1 MSKNKKSERELL
13 YEKVLGKDAPRRTLT
28 ESDIAILKNNPFTDE
43 PISDELQRLKENS
56 DKIKQQTETLMDQIY
71 SVDFGM
77 DMETLKQSIKDDF
90 GSEFPIEQVST
101 INIVENQAELNSK
114 FEYIESK
121 LNTTV
126 KKQADYISSLCRA
139 FKRPFIMGQQISGLN
154 AGILITGESYTG
166 RHSSIEQM
174 GKLLLETGILNNS
187 KVFTVDLIK
196 YSGKEDENNF
206 IIDLYGAINNSQI
219 IVFDNIDSISPS
231 YLGYI
236 EEILVDGKLSLNKR
250 YVLNNKQLVEAASSL
265 VKNTVSELIFKG
277 KYLIFIT
284 SLKTSKLL
292 NVVGSRFINTISDS
306 LYTNKLSKE
315 DIIEIYPSKLDTFK
329 LKCLTN
335 LNINLDCD
343 DSLIDY
349 LKDNYSSQNVKFLI
363 DLFDTVY
370 GGLSEYKLS
379 EKITENVDIKLHY
392 QEKQLYINQQPLQKY
407 LPTVVDNAIEEV
419 QKELD
424 NIVGLT
430 TVKNYI
436 LSLQDFYAAQKLRQK
451 EGLSTTEVSKHMI
464 FTGNP
469 GTGKTT
475 IARLLAKYLKAI
487 GVLSNGQLIE
497 VSRNDLVGKYVGHT
511 APLTMQVIK
520 SALGGILFIDEAYS
534 LYRGTND
541 SFGLECIDTLVKAME
556 DNREDLIV
564 ILAGYTRE
572 MQDFLESNSGLKSRF
587 PNHIEFPDY
596 TGQELYDIAMI
607 NAKIKGYKVADE
619 VKEPLTTYFS
629 KVQEND
635 SVRSGNGRLS
645 RNVIEEAIRYQ
656 STRILGDKEAQ
667 IDLLIL
673 EDFKPI
679 IEKED

>member
-1 MSKNKKSERELL
+1 MTKKKTERELL
-13 YEKVLGKDAPRRTLT
+13 YEKVLGKNAPKRTLT
-28 ESDIAILKNNPFTDE
+28 ESDISILKNNPFTNE
-43 PISDELQRLKENS
+43 PLSDELQRLKENS
-56 DKIKQQTETLMDQIY
+56 DKIKQQTQTLMDQIY
-71 SVDFGM
+71 SVDFDM
-77 DMETLKQSIKDDF
+77 DIDTLKQSIKDDF

-114 FEYIESK
+114 FEYIENK
-121 LNTTV
+121 LNTVV
-126 KKQADYISSLCRA
+126 KKQENYISSLCRA
-139 FKRPFIMGQQISGLN
+139 FKRPFIMGQQLSGLN
-154 AGILITGESYTG
+154 AGILITGESHTG

-174 GKLLLETGILNNS
+174 GKLLLETNILSNS
-187 KVFTVDLIK
+187 KVYTIDLLK
-196 YSGKEDENNF
+196 YASKEDENNF

-219 IVFDNIDSISPS
+219 IIFDGISSISPS
-231 YLGYI
+231 YLGFI
-236 EEILVDGKLSLNKR
+236 EEILVDGRLSLNKR
-250 YVLNNKQLVEAASSL
+250 YILNNRQLVEATTSL
-265 VKNTVSELIFKG
+265 VKNTVSELNFKG

-284 SLKTSKLL
+284 TLKTNKLL

-306 LYTNKLSKE
+306 LYTNKLSRD
-315 DIIEIYPSKLDTFK
+315 DIIEIYPPKLGSFK
-329 LKCLTN
+329 LRCLTN
-335 LNINLDCD
+335 LNINISCD
-343 DSLIDY
+343 DSFIDY
-349 LKDNYSSQNVKFLI
+349 IKDQYRSENVRFLI
-363 DLFDTVY
+363 DSFDRIY

-379 EKITENVDIKLHY
+379 EKITETFDVSLQYRDRELF
-392 QEKQLYINQQPLQKY
+392 INDEPLQKY
-407 LPTVVDNAIEEV
+407 LPKVIDNAIEEV

-430 TVKNYI
+430 TIKNYI

-520 SALGGILFIDEAYS
+520 SAMGGILFIDEAYS

-556 DNREDLIV
+556 DNREDIIV

-587 PNHIEFPDY
+587 PNQIEFPDY

-607 NAKIKGYKVADE
+607 NAKSKGYKVADE
-619 VKEPLTTYFS
+619 VTVPLTDYFTR
-629 KVQEND
+629 VQEND

-656 STRILGDKEAQ
+656 STRILNDSAAQ
-667 IDLLIL
+667 IDLLTL

-679 IEKED
+679 IEKEA

>member
-1 MSKNKKSERELL
+1 
-13 YEKVLGKDAPRRTLT
+13 
-28 ESDIAILKNNPFTDE
+28 
-43 PISDELQRLKENS
+43 
-56 DKIKQQTETLMDQIY
+56 
-71 SVDFGM
+71 
-77 DMETLKQSIKDDF
+77 
-90 GSEFPIEQVST
+90 FPIEQVST

-114 FEYIESK
+114 FEYIENK
-121 LNTTV
+121 LNTVV
-126 KKQADYISSLCRA
+126 KKQENYISSLCRA
-139 FKRPFIMGQQISGLN
+139 FKRPFIMGQQLSGLN
-154 AGILITGESYTG
+154 AGILITGESHTG

-174 GKLLLETGILNNS
+174 GKLLLETNILSNS
-187 KVFTVDLIK
+187 KVYTIDLLK
-196 YSGKEDENNF
+196 YASKEDENNF

-219 IVFDNIDSISPS
+219 IIFDGISSISPS
-231 YLGYI
+231 YLGFI
-236 EEILVDGKLSLNKR
+236 EEILVDGRLSLNKR
-250 YVLNNKQLVEAASSL
+250 YILNNRQLVEATTSL
-265 VKNTVSELIFKG
+265 VKNTVSELNFKG

-284 SLKTSKLL
+284 TLKTNKLL

-306 LYTNKLSKE
+306 LYTNKLSRD
-315 DIIEIYPSKLDTFK
+315 DIIEIYPPKLDSFK
-329 LKCLTN
+329 LRCLTN
-335 LNINLDCD
+335 LNINISCD
-343 DSLIDY
+343 DSFIDY
-349 LKDNYSSQNVKFLI
+349 IKDQYRSENVRFLI
-363 DLFDTVY
+363 DSFDRIY

-379 EKITENVDIKLHY
+379 EKITETFDVSLQYRDRELF
-392 QEKQLYINQQPLQKY
+392 INDEPLQKY
-407 LPTVVDNAIEEV
+407 LPKVIDNAIEEV

-430 TVKNYI
+430 TIKNYI

-520 SALGGILFIDEAYS
+520 SAMGGILFIDEAYS

-556 DNREDLIV
+556 DNREDIIV

-587 PNHIEFPDY
+587 PNQIEFPDY

-607 NAKIKGYKVADE
+607 NAKSKGYKVADE
-619 VKEPLTTYFS
+619 VTAPLTDYFTR
-629 KVQEND
+629 VQEND

-656 STRILGDKEAQ
+656 STRILNDSAAQ
-667 IDLLIL
+667 IDLLTL

-679 IEKED
+679 IEKEA

>member
-1 MSKNKKSERELL
+1 MTKKKTERELL
-13 YEKVLGKDAPRRTLT
+13 YEKVLGKNAPKRTLT
-28 ESDIAILKNNPFTDE
+28 ESDISILKNNPFTNE
-43 PISDELQRLKENS
+43 PLSDELQRLKENS
-56 DKIKQQTETLMDQIY
+56 DKIKQQTQTLMDQIY
-71 SVDFGM
+71 SVDFDM
-77 DMETLKQSIKDDF
+77 DIDTLKQSIKDDF

-114 FEYIESK
+114 FEYIENK
-121 LNTTV
+121 LNTVV
-126 KKQADYISSLCRA
+126 KKQENYISSLCRA
-139 FKRPFIMGQQISGLN
+139 FKRPFIMGQQLSGLN
-154 AGILITGESYTG
+154 AGILITGESHTG

-174 GKLLLETGILNNS
+174 GKLLLETNILSNS
-187 KVFTVDLIK
+187 KVYTIDLLK
-196 YSGKEDENNF
+196 YASKEDENNF

-219 IVFDNIDSISPS
+219 IIFDGISSISPS
-231 YLGYI
+231 YLGFI
-236 EEILVDGKLSLNKR
+236 EEILVDGRLSLNKR
-250 YVLNNKQLVEAASSL
+250 YILNNRQLVEATTSL
-265 VKNTVSELIFKG
+265 VKNTVSELNFKG

-284 SLKTSKLL
+284 TLKTNKLL

-306 LYTNKLSKE
+306 LYTNKLSRD
-315 DIIEIYPSKLDTFK
+315 DIIEIYPPKLDSFK
-329 LKCLTN
+329 LRCLTN
-335 LNINLDCD
+335 LNINISCD
-343 DSLIDY
+343 DSFIDY
-349 LKDNYSSQNVKFLI
+349 IKDQYRSENVRFLI
-363 DLFDTVY
+363 DSFDRIY

-379 EKITENVDIKLHY
+379 EKITETFDVSLQYRDRELF
-392 QEKQLYINQQPLQKY
+392 INDEPLQKY
-407 LPTVVDNAIEEV
+407 LPKVIDNAIEEV

-430 TVKNYI
+430 TIKNYI

-520 SALGGILFIDEAYS
+520 SAMGGILFIDEAYS

-556 DNREDLIV
+556 DNREDIIV

-587 PNHIEFPDY
+587 PNQIEFPDY

-607 NAKIKGYKVADE
+607 NAKSKGYKVADE
-619 VKEPLTTYFS
+619 VTAPLTDYFTR
-629 KVQEND
+629 VQEND

-656 STRILGDKEAQ
+656 STRILNDSAAQ
-667 IDLLIL
+667 IDLLTL

-679 IEKED
+679 IEKEA

>member
-1 MSKNKKSERELL
+1 IQTILSLIG
-13 YEKVLGKDAPRRTLT
+13 LGDFDM
-28 ESDIAILKNNPFTDE
+28 DID
-43 PISDELQRLKENS
+43 
-56 DKIKQQTETLMDQIY
+56 
-71 SVDFGM
+71 
-77 DMETLKQSIKDDF
+77 TLKQSIKDDF

-114 FEYIESK
+114 FEYIENK
-121 LNTTV
+121 LNTVV
-126 KKQADYISSLCRA
+126 KKQENYISSLCRA
-139 FKRPFIMGQQISGLN
+139 FKRPFIMGQQLSGLN
-154 AGILITGESYTG
+154 AGILITGESHTG

-174 GKLLLETGILNNS
+174 GKLLLETNILSNS
-187 KVFTVDLIK
+187 KVYTIDLLK
-196 YSGKEDENNF
+196 YASKEDENNF

-219 IVFDNIDSISPS
+219 IIFDGISSISPS
-231 YLGYI
+231 YLGFI
-236 EEILVDGKLSLNKR
+236 EEILVDGRLSLNKR
-250 YVLNNKQLVEAASSL
+250 YILNNRQLVEATTSL
-265 VKNTVSELIFKG
+265 VKNTVSELNFKG

-284 SLKTSKLL
+284 TLKTNKLL

-306 LYTNKLSKE
+306 LYTNKLSRD
-315 DIIEIYPSKLDTFK
+315 DIIEIYPPKLDSFK
-329 LKCLTN
+329 LRCLTN
-335 LNINLDCD
+335 LNINISCD
-343 DSLIDY
+343 DSFIDY
-349 LKDNYSSQNVKFLI
+349 IKDQYRSENVRFLI
-363 DLFDTVY
+363 DSFDRIY

-379 EKITENVDIKLHY
+379 EKITETFDVSLQYRDRELF
-392 QEKQLYINQQPLQKY
+392 INDEPLQKY
-407 LPTVVDNAIEEV
+407 LPKVIDNAIEEV

-430 TVKNYI
+430 TIKNYI

-520 SALGGILFIDEAYS
+520 SAMGGILFIDEAYS

-556 DNREDLIV
+556 DNREDIIV

-587 PNHIEFPDY
+587 PNQIEFPDY

-607 NAKIKGYKVADE
+607 NAKSKGYKVADE
-619 VKEPLTTYFS
+619 VTAPLTDYFTR
-629 KVQEND
+629 VQEND

-656 STRILGDKEAQ
+656 STRILNDSAAQ
-667 IDLLIL
+667 IDLLTL

-679 IEKED
+679 IEKEA

>member
-1 MSKNKKSERELL
+1 MSKKKTERELL
-13 YEKVLGKDAPRRTLT
+13 YEKVLGKDAPKRTLT
-28 ESDIAILKNNPFTDE
+28 ESDIQILKHNPFTNE
-43 PISDELQRLKENS
+43 PLSEELERLKENS
-56 DKIKQQTETLMDQIY
+56 EKIKQQTETLMDQIY
-71 SVDFGM
+71 SVDFGV
-77 DMETLKQSIKDDF
+77 DIDSLKQSIKDDF
-90 GSEFPIEQVST
+90 GNEFPIEQVST
-101 INIVENQAELNSK
+101 INIVENQTELNSK
-114 FEYIESK
+114 FEYIENK
-121 LNTTV
+121 LNTVV
-126 KKQADYISSLCRA
+126 KKQNDYISSLCRA
-139 FKRPFIMGQQISGLN
+139 FKRPFIMGQQLSGLN
-154 AGILITGESYTG
+154 AGILITGENYTG
-166 RHSSIEQM
+166 RHSSVEQI
-174 GKLLLETGILNNS
+174 GKLLLESGILSNG
-187 KVFTVDLIK
+187 KVFTIDLLK
-196 YSGKEDENNF
+196 YGSKEDENNF

-231 YLGYI
+231 YLGFI
-236 EEILVDGKLSLNKR
+236 EEILVEGKLSLNKR
-250 YVLNNKQLVEAASSL
+250 YILNNKQLVEATSSL
-265 VKNTVSELIFKG
+265 VKNTVSELNFKG

-284 SLKTSKLL
+284 TLKTSKLL

-306 LYTNKLSKE
+306 LYTNRLSKN
-315 DIIEIYPSKLDTFK
+315 DIIDIYPAKLDSFR

-335 LNINLDCD
+335 LNINIDCD

-349 LKDNYSSQNVKFLI
+349 IKDQYSSDNVKFLI
-363 DLFDTVY
+363 DFFDKVY

-379 EKITENVDIKLHY
+379 EKITENVDVRLQYK
-392 QEKQLYINQQPLQKY
+392 EKELFINDKPLQQY
-407 LPTVVDNAIEEV
+407 LPKVVDNAIEEV
-419 QKELD
+419 KKELD

-430 TVKNYI
+430 TIKEYI

-520 SALGGILFIDEAYS
+520 SAMGGILFIDEAYS

-556 DNREDLIV
+556 DNRDDIIV

-587 PNHIEFPDY
+587 PNQIEFPDY

-607 NAKIKGYKVADE
+607 NAKNKGYKVADE
-619 VKEPLTTYFS
+619 VTVPLTEYFAR
-629 KVQEND
+629 VQEND

-656 STRILGDKEAQ
+656 SSRILNDNTAQ
-667 IDLLIL
+667 IDLLTL

-679 IEKED
+679 IKKEV